1 MTATTDYTERPAA
14 VPMAAPVGAVVV
26 GLGSGRTCAS
36 PFAAAAHHGAAFGN
50 ASGDVATTWMTG
62 TDRKIPLMTTPSAR
76 HFGRRS
82 T

>member
-1 MTATTDYTERPAA
+1 MTATTYYTERPAA

-26 GLGSGRTCAS
+26 GLGSGSPCAS
-36 PFAAAAHHGAAFGN
+36 PFAAAHHGAAFGN
-50 ASGDVATTWMTG
+50 ASGNVAKTWMTG

-76 HFGRRS
+76 HLGRRS

>member
-1 MTATTDYTERPAA
+1 MTPTTYYTERPAA

-26 GLGSGRTCAS
+26 GLGSGSPCAS
-36 PFAAAAHHGAAFGN
+36 PFAAVHGAASGN
-50 ASGDVATTWMTG
+50 ASGEVAKTWMTG

-76 HFGRRS
+76 HLGRRS